1 MQLKKCTPVLIVDAI
16 EPSLAFWQQ
25 RLGFSRPVEVP
36 HGDGL
41 GFVTLT
47 KGTVE
52 VMYQTVASVDADMP
66 GHLDDWHGDRSH
78 LYVEVDD
85 IDAVAAALSGCEIV
99 LPKRKTFYGATEV
112 GYREPGGHFV
122 TFAQMRST

>member
-1 MQLKKCTPVLIVDAI
+1 MRLDKCTAVLIVEAI
-16 EPSLAFWQQ
+16 EPCLDFWQQ

-41 GFVTLT
+41 GFVILT
-47 KGTVE
+47 NGVVE
-52 VMYQTVASVDADMP
+52 VMYQTVASVEADMP
-66 GHLDDWHGDRSH
+66 GHLRDWHSDKTH

-85 IDAVAAALSGCEIV
+85 IDAVAAALEGCEV
-99 LPKRKTFYGATEV
+99 ALPRRKTFYGATEV

-122 TFAQMRST
+122 TFAQMRRG